1 MEKIVIGVPYEI
13 SIEPSIDIGDFNAE
27 IVIKHDDYG
36 IAVELKKIKDKEQ
49 DYTFIIPS
57 KLKTLLKKSTVDYSI
72 FVYKENAR
80 FDVDDGKIQFMDETD
95 FKVPIKNN
103 AKMRKV
109 EEEKPDKKDKTD
121 KTEEKPKTTK
131 KTSAKSTPEP
141 TSTPV
146 KERHMTPE
154 EIAMELIDKQSQGE
168 SVVPEDFD
176 KGTDN
181 VPVPKQVKV
190 IQEKAP
196 TPATPKVTAAINLQD
211 ILSNIEKRNQNR
223 ELNETIQR
231 AIRGESKD

>member
-36 IAVELKKIKDKEQ
+36 IAVELKKIKGKEQ

-57 KLKTLLKKSTVDYSI
+57 KLKILLKKSTVDYSI

-95 FKVPIKNN
+95 FKVPIKDN

-109 EEEKPDKKDKTD
+109 EEEKPDKKDKKD
-121 KTEEKPKTTK
+121 KTTEKPKTTK

-146 KERHMTPE
+146 KERYMTPE
-154 EIAMELIDKQSQGE
+154 EIAMELIDKQSQAE
-168 SVVPEDFD
+168 SVVPVDFEEKISD
-176 KGTDN
+176 IPIAK
-181 VPVPKQVKV
+181 KV
-190 IQEKAP
+190 EIIPEKAP
-196 TPATPKVTAAINLQD
+196 VTTTPKVTAAGSLQD
-211 ILSNIEKRNQNR
+211 ILKNIEKRNQNR
-223 ELNETIQR
+223 ELNETIQK
-231 AIRGESKD
+231 AIRNEPKN